1 MGKALMLRD
10 QVFGYITE
18 FEQLTA
24 ALTASPLVNYIPGYN
39 SIPADPYATDE
50 CQSLCNEIEE
60 FLHTEFC
67 FPQTSL
73 KKLLFHWGKSGL
85 TNRSK

>member
-1 MGKALMLRD
+1 MAKEKLLPLTAKYKKALMGKALMLRD

-50 CQSLCNEIEE
+50 
-60 FLHTEFC
+60 
-67 FPQTSL
+67 
-73 KKLLFHWGKSGL
+73 
-85 TNRSK
+85 